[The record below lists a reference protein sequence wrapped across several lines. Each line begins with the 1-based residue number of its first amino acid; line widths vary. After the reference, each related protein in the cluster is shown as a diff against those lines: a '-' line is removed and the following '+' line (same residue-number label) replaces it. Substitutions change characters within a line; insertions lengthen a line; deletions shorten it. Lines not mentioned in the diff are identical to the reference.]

1 MPHFYLMN
9 VDIDQGFYKVKNVEL
24 LEIHL
29 KFSIIMKSILL
40 LFAYCAIF
48 VSWS

>member
-9 VDIDQGFYKVKNVEL
+9 VDIDQGIYKVKNVEL

-40 LFAYCAIF
+40 IFAYCAIF

>member
-1 MPHFYLMN
+1 MN
-9 VDIDQGFYKVKNVEL
+9 VDIDQGIYKVKNVEL
-24 LEIHL
+24 LEINL